1 MKSLIQGDDYER
13 MQEVIKT
20 PHRLL
25 MNMKPSLRDKKEV
38 FQVLRTGNIRKIFKQ
53 FKDSNQFLDVLKRSG
68 IGISTMNFKTN
79 LTNIIDKFRR
89 LRKLLLSL
97 HFFKGYLKNIKE
109 ICKENG
115 REFEKKN
122 YYRI

>member
-1 MKSLIQGDDYER
+1 MIQGDDYER

-53 FKDSNQFLDVLKRSG
+53 FKDSNQFLDVLKKSG
-68 IGISTMNFKTN
+68 IGISTVNFKTN
-79 LTNIIDKFRR
+79 LTNITDKFRR
-89 LRKLLLSL
+89 LRKLSLPL

-115 REFEKKN
+115 REFEKKI

>member
-1 MKSLIQGDDYER
+1 

-25 MNMKPSLRDKKEV
+25 MNMKPSLRDKKEI
-38 FQVLRTGNIRKIFKQ
+38 FQVFPTGNIRKIFKQ
-53 FKDSNQFLDVLKRSG
+53 FKDSNQFLDVLRKLG

-79 LTNIIDKFRR
+79 LTNIIDKFPR
-89 LRKLLLSL
+89 LRKLSLL
-97 HFFKGYLKNIKE
+97 HFITDYLKNIKE
-109 ICKENG
+109 ICKGNG
-115 REFEKKN
+115 REFEKKI